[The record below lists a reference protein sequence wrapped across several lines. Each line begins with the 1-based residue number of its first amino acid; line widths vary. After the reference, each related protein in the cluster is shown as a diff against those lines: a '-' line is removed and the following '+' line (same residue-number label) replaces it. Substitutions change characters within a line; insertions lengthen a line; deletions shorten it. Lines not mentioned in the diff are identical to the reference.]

1 MHTIKHNIVIQKSYV
16 KSTRTLHQNAFTFNF
31 DFDFEINFIGL
42 DEAWKLFIE
51 LFTQFWYEGRQANQR
66 YEQEQDAMESEH

>member
-1 MHTIKHNIVIQKSYV
+1 MIQKSYV
-16 KSTRTLHQNAFTFNF
+16 KSTRTLHQNAFTF

-51 LFTQFWYEGRQANQR
+51 LFTQFWYEGNQR
-66 YEQEQDAMESEH
+66 YELTGAGHHGK